1 MRRLLHKLIIPGKI
15 AGLLF
20 LIFHLLTE
28 KNEFKPLVIVYY
40 LLFTAL
46 LAGLWFGG
54 NILLSYFSKSYDD
67 KLEEDEQNASIALM
81 KIKAEVK
88 RNPWQILLIP
98 GEDGFF
104 FLPLLY
110 IGINPLSAFIAAA
123 LFAAAHCAYKSLN
136 ACIGT
141 FFIAYFLCLL
151 VLPQGIIPMVAG
163 HLIVDISVF
172 LCLPYMNKTKL
183 DGSSAS

>member
-1 MRRLLHKLIIPGKI
+1 MRRLFHKLIIPGKI
-15 AGLLF
+15 TGLLF

-28 KNEFKPLVIVYY
+28 KNEFKPLVVLYY

-46 LAGLWFGG
+46 IAGIWFGATM
-54 NILLSYFSKSYDD
+54 LLSYFSKSYDN
-67 KLEEDEQNASIALM
+67 KLEEEEQSAALSLSQ
-81 KIKAEVK
+81 IRNELR

-98 GEDGFF
+98 GEDGLF

-123 LFAAAHCAYKSLN
+123 LFAAAHCAYKSLS

-141 FFIAYFLCLL
+141 FFIAFFLCLL
-151 VLPQGIIPMVAG
+151 VLPYGIIPMVAG

-172 LCLPYMNKTKL
+172 LLLPYMNST
-183 DGSSAS
+183 GSRVP